1 MTRTRLQ
8 IHEFIISVN
17 DLSFHLQNKGL
28 WVRVPLQSI
37 LVKLKRFIFV
47 QKLQNRNKIEKKPNI
62 TGLAT
67 KTDFN
72 AKVTVNENTKNI

>member
-1 MTRTRLQ
+1 MTHTHLE
-8 IHEFIISVN
+8 IYEFNISVN
-17 DLSFHLQNKGL
+17 DLSFNLQNKGL
-28 WVRVPLQSI
+28 WVWVPLRSI